1 MMRQKRPIFLLF
13 MTLCCVLGMLGC
25 SQGVFDCTYTIRVS
39 NQEVKDSTETLMTS
53 GVVYLFYADT
63 MHYRVG
69 DWASA
74 SRGVVINR
82 STSAELKPFASVS
95 LADSNPAVFTGLN
108 QEKLIL
114 LICDTLTKTYA
125 WKAAEVYEELELVTV
140 PVHFRSWK
148 TEFPYQ
154 ESNWN
159 FNK

>member
-1 MMRQKRPIFLLF
+1 MKRQNRPIFFVF

-39 NQEVKDSTETLMTS
+39 SQEVKDSTESLMTS
-53 GVVYLFYADT
+53 GIVYIFYADT

-82 STSAELKPFASVS
+82 STSPELKPIASVS
-95 LADSNPAVFTGLN
+95 LAESNPAVFTGLN
-108 QEKLIL
+108 QQKLIL
-114 LICDTLTKTYA
+114 LICDTLNRTYA
-125 WKAAEVYEELELVTV
+125 WKAAEIFEELESVTV

-148 TEFPYQ
+148 TEFPYE
-154 ESNWN
+154 ESKWN

>member
-1 MMRQKRPIFLLF
+1 MRRQNRPIFFVF
-13 MTLCCVLGMLGC
+13 MTLCCMLGMLGC

-39 NQEVKDSTETLMTS
+39 NQEVKDSTESLMTS
-53 GVVYLFYADT
+53 GIVYIFYADT

-82 STSAELKPFASVS
+82 STSQELKPVASVS
-95 LADSNPAVFTGLN
+95 LAESNPAVFTGLN
-108 QEKLIL
+108 QQKLIL
-114 LICDTLTKTYA
+114 LICDTLNRTYA
-125 WKAAEVYEELELVTV
+125 WKAAEIFEELESVTV

-148 TEFPYQ
+148 TEFPYD
-154 ESNWN
+154 ESKWI